1 MSIASANEDH
11 DHVISV
17 RKYRNL
23 REAVR
28 RVVQIDIGKYD
39 AIGFQRFFTGSLPC
53 FIPHWP
59 LSQPLGK

>member
-28 RVVQIDIGKYD
+28 RVVQMDIGRY
-39 AIGFQRFFTGSLPC
+39 IGFQRLFTGILPC
-53 FIPHWP
+53 FIPHSP
-59 LSQPLGK
+59 LSQPLVK